1 MNKNVIHYSMWGL
14 LLVIGM
20 MLFNALS
27 FHTYV
32 VLTIWISS
40 PFFAWWIGS
49 DFLRPRVSLDVLQ
62 FLGKVLIGLAA
73 LSSLALLING
83 DKLTLDFGRKFIEGY
98 NVTTC
103 VDEVYETRY
112 RCADLSSVP
121 WYGHLTLYAF
131 DLGGTLMKLALPF
144 IVWRICSGGQDQKRI
159 DQLSANEESDKLVR

>member
-1 MNKNVIHYSMWGL
+1 MWGL

-20 MLFNALS
+20 MLFKALS

-49 DFLRPRVSLDVLQ
+49 DFVRPRVSLDVLQ
-62 FLGKVLIGLAA
+62 FLGRVLIGLAA
-73 LSSLALLING
+73 LSSLALLIND
-83 DKLTLDFGRKFIEGY
+83 DKLTLDFGKRFIEGY
-98 NVTTC
+98 KITTC

-131 DLGGTLMKLALPF
+131 DLCGVLLKLALPF
-144 IVWRICSGGQDQKRI
+144 AVWQIFSGGQERKRI
-159 DQLSANEESDKLVR
+159 EEESTKHTKDQFEN